1 MKFLKS
7 FIPYYK
13 PYKWTFLLD
22 MLAAMLVSA
31 VDVAVPL
38 FVNYLVKKVF
48 TLSDAAAI
56 FSNCMT
62 ICVILLLLYLAK
74 TGGQYYITSYG
85 HIMGAKMEADMRHD
99 LFEKYEQ
106 MSFSYFDRND
116 TEKMRSRISN
126 DLFDITEFAH
136 HGPEDICIS
145 VLKLLGAF
153 VILFSVNATITAV
166 LLAFTLIMLVFSVY
180 YNRKMKR
187 IFKDNRVK
195 VAGINSAVGDSLSGI
210 RVVQSFA
217 NETEEL
223 KKFDRAN
230 EKFLRSKKDNYYIM
244 GRYFSLNGLF
254 QGLLYVSAFTTAG
267 ILAYCG
273 KLGSSD
279 IILYVLYINM
289 FLEPI
294 NKLVNFTEIFQ
305 KGYSGFVR
313 LREVMDSVPEIR
325 DRDGAR
331 DVGVLNGDV
340 EFHNVSFGY
349 DESSVLENIN
359 VSIPRGKTV
368 AIVGASGS
376 GKTTFCSLIPRF
388 YDVLSGS
395 VTIDGIDVRDMTLQ
409 SLRRNIGLVQQDVYI
424 FNSTVRENIAY
435 GKVGASDEEI
445 VEAAKRACIHDF
457 IMSLPE
463 GYDTKVGERGVRFSG
478 GQKQRMSI
486 ARAFLKNPNILILD
500 EATSALDTVSELHIQ
515 QSLYELCENRTTIE
529 IAHRLSTVRNADEII
544 VLTEEGIAER
554 GTHEQL
560 MAKDGVYARL
570 YKLQFPPEER

>member
-13 PYKWTFLLD
+13 PYKRTFLFD

-48 TLSDAAAI
+48 TLNDAAAI

-136 HGPEDICIS
+136 HGPEDVCIS
-145 VLKLLGAF
+145 LLKLLGAF
-153 VILFSVNATITAV
+153 VILFSVNATITSV
-166 LLAFTLIMLVFSVY
+166 LLVCTLIMLVFSVY

-254 QGLLYVSAFTTAG
+254 QGLLYVSAFTAAG

-325 DRDGAR
+325 DREGAR
-331 DVGVLNGDV
+331 NVGVLNGDV

-560 MAKDGVYARL
+560 MSKDGVYARL